1 MLKVTDSQAIQIKE
15 YLKALDLIVECPVVY
30 ATDAQ
35 KEQRVLFTQPGMRYC
50 QAQALV
56 YSLMKGNYFSQLS
69 AKERQYVI
77 DRILSEVR
85 GRMLEDIVLLETM
98 KALPEQYEVFKF
110 QFATGEF
117 DMVIYDRKTNTCA
130 AYEIKHSS
138 QYVREQARHLLNEDK
153 LSLLSPRYG
162 ALRGRYVLYMG
173 EDMDTEEGI
182 AYRNV
187 EQFLKRLP
195 HITLVSGLEE
205 TVFTHD

>member
-1 MLKVTDSQAIQIKE
+1 
-15 YLKALDLIVECPVVY
+15 
-30 ATDAQ
+30 
-35 KEQRVLFTQPGMRYC
+35 MRYC

-56 YSLMKGNYFSQLS
+56 YSLMQDESFSQLS
-69 AKERQYVI
+69 SKERQYVI

-85 GRMLEDIVLLETM
+85 GRMLEDIVLLETLN
-98 KALPEQYEVFKF
+98 ALPEQYEVFKF
-110 QFATGEF
+110 QCAAGEY

-138 QYVREQARHLLNEDK
+138 QYVWEQARHLVDEEK

-205 TVFTHD
+205 TVFTYD